1 MRIAFSSMTFAI
13 AAFCLGTPAFA
24 WWDAGHMQ
32 IAALAYD
39 RLDPA
44 VRTSVDSLIE
54 LNPSYP
60 AWTAGVAEADK
71 AKAAF
76 VHAATWADDI
86 KRDPAYTR
94 DTVDAPTASQ
104 NLGYADRLV
113 HDYWHYIDLPFSTDE
128 TEVAPPVSPNA
139 LTQVQL
145 FTATLGSD
153 ASDDLKSYDL
163 VWLLHLVGDLH
174 QPLHA
179 TARFSQPLGDDRG
192 GNDETVQPTQG
203 QPLRLHLY
211 WDSLLGEGSTPS
223 AAIVAAR
230 GLPATEPAAASVS
243 DPALWIIESFAIAQ
257 NEVYTDLIG
266 PGAGPFPLTQAYE
279 DHALVV
285 ARERASL
292 AGARLATLINA
303 ALK

>member
-1 MRIAFSSMTFAI
+1 MRKAFSGMTFAI
-13 AAFCLGTPAFA
+13 AALSLGTPALA

-39 RLDPA
+39 QLDPA
-44 VRTSVDSLIE
+44 VRDKVDNLIE
-54 LNPSYP
+54 LNSSYP

-76 VHAATWADDI
+76 VHAATWADEI

-94 DTVDAPTASQ
+94 DTADASTASQ

-128 TEVAPPVSPNA
+128 TQVAPPVSPNA

-145 FTATLGSD
+145 FMATLGSD
-153 ASDDLKSYDL
+153 ASGDLKSYDL

-203 QPLRLHLY
+203 QPVRLHLY
-211 WDSLLGEGSTPS
+211 WDSLLGDAATPS
-223 AAIVAAR
+223 ASIAAAQ
-230 GLPATEPAAASVS
+230 GLPAADTDAAAVS
-243 DPALWIIESFAIAQ
+243 DPAQWIIESFAMAQ
-257 NEVYTDLIG
+257 NDVYTDLIG
-266 PGAGPFPLTQAYE
+266 LGAGPFPLTQAYE
-279 DHALVV
+279 DRALVV
-285 ARERASL
+285 ARERAAL
-292 AGARLATLINA
+292 AGGRLASLINV